1 MADVSAG
8 ELAAFAIETWRG
20 LGGSAD
26 APQRPSRRGVTF
38 YDADS
43 AAARVSE
50 LEKEANALRMMLTQ
64 ERSRIVREVR
74 SLRVGWESAD
84 GRARGLEGQTLM
96 LRCSEATLT
105 RELAH
110 ADQLTD
116 WWRHTDR
123 ERRNLTERLQGELK
137 TALQNATRLEGELA
151 KCVTLHPPAR
161 TTPHPHTCMPR
172 RWRDDERTWRSASNE
187 RLTFA

>member
-26 APQRPSRRGVTF
+26 GPQRVRRGVTF

-151 KCVTLHPPAR
+151 KCVTLHPPAHA
-161 TTPHPHTCMPR
+161 TPRPRSETCAPVHTVAVAR
-172 RWRDDERTWRSASNE
+172 
-187 RLTFA
+187 